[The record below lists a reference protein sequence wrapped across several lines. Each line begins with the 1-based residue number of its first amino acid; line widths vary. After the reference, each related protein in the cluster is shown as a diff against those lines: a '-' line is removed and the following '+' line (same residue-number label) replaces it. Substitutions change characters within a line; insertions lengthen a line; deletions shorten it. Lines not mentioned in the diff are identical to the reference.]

1 MGKAMNTTNRNTAVG
16 VFQDLTHAEH
26 ALEELRANGFV
37 ADQIGFVVPDAA
49 AEAVEAPPA
58 DPGTQAGQVAAVGVG
73 VGVALGAALGAALSN
88 VILPGI
94 GPVIVGGLLAA
105 TLGGA
110 AVGAASGGVV
120 GALVGM
126 SVPEEEA
133 RRYEREF
140 HSGRTLVTVRTDDR
154 YEEAIEVL
162 RRAEQWEPEG
172 TPHGSRLSGLRGEG
186 GPADGSGSVLPGL

>member
-1 MGKAMNTTNRNTAVG
+1 MNTTNRNTAVG
-16 VFQDLTHAEH
+16 VFQDLIHAEH
-26 ALEELRANGFV
+26 AVEELRQSGFG

-49 AEAVEAPPA
+49 AEDVEPPPA
-58 DPGTQAGQVAAVGVG
+58 DPGTKTGEVAAVGVG
-73 VGVALGAALGAALSN
+73 VGVALGAILGAVLSN

-94 GPVIVGGLLAA
+94 GPVVVGGLLAA

-133 RRYEREF
+133 RHYEREF
-140 HSGRTLVTVRTDDR
+140 HSGCTLLTVRADDR
-154 YEEAIEVL
+154 YEEAVAVL
-162 RRAEQWEPEG
+162 RRAEQWEPERP
-172 TPHGSRLSGLRGEG
+172 THGSRLSGLAEES
-186 GPADGSGSVLPGL
+186 GPADGTGSVVPGL

>member
-1 MGKAMNTTNRNTAVG
+1 MDATNRNTAVG
-16 VFQDLTHAEH
+16 VFQDLSHAEH
-26 ALEELRANGFV
+26 AIEELRAGGFG
-37 ADQIGFVVPDAA
+37 ADQIGFLVPDAPA
-49 AEAVEAPPA
+49 DAVEPPPA
-58 DPGTQAGQVAAVGVG
+58 DPGTQAGEVAAVGVG
-73 VGVALGAALGAALSN
+73 IGVALGAALGAALSN

-133 RRYEREF
+133 RHYEREF
-140 HSGRTLVTVRTDDR
+140 HSGRTLLTVRADDR
-154 YEEAIEVL
+154 YEVAAAIL

-172 TPHGSRLSGLRGEG
+172 MPHGSRLSGLAEES

>member
-1 MGKAMNTTNRNTAVG
+1 MNTTIRNTAVG

-26 ALEELRANGFV
+26 AVEELRASGFG

-49 AEAVEAPPA
+49 AEDVEPPPA
-58 DPGTQAGQVAAVGVG
+58 DPGTKTGEVAAVGVG
-73 VGVALGAALGAALSN
+73 VGVALGAILGAVLSN

-94 GPVIVGGLLAA
+94 GPVVVGGLLAA

-133 RRYEREF
+133 RHYEREF
-140 HSGRTLVTVRTDDR
+140 HSGCTLLTVRADDR
-154 YEEAIEVL
+154 YEEAVAVL
-162 RRAEQWEPEG
+162 RRAEQWEPERP
-172 TPHGSRLSGLRGEG
+172 THGSRLSGLAEES
-186 GPADGSGSVLPGL
+186 GPADGTGSVVPGL

>member
-1 MGKAMNTTNRNTAVG
+1 MGNAVNITNRTTAVG
-16 VFQDLTHAEH
+16 IFQDLTHAEH
-26 ALEELRANGFV
+26 AVEELRASGFG

-49 AEAVEAPPA
+49 AEDVEPPPA
-58 DPGTQAGQVAAVGVG
+58 DPGTKTGEVAAVGVG
-73 VGVALGAALGAALSN
+73 VGVALGAVLGAALSN

-110 AVGAASGGVV
+110 AVGAASGGVG

-133 RRYEREF
+133 RHYESQF
-140 HSGRTLVTVRTDDR
+140 HSGRTLLTVRTDDR
-154 YEEAIEVL
+154 YEEAVAIL

-172 TPHGSRLSGLRGEG
+172 MPHGSRLSGLADES
-186 GPADGSGSVLPGL
+186 GPADGSGSVFPGL